1 MGKFN
6 CEFVGKTSDKAG
18 VSKDGVLG
26 ITEGETML
34 VTERM
39 VEVSVIPSA
48 SAITPWIRGA
58 KSESGRWLSGD
69 SG

>member
-1 MGKFN
+1 MGRYN
-6 CEFVGKTSDKAG
+6 CEFVGKTSDKVG

-26 ITEGETML
+26 VTEGEMAL

-48 SAITPWIRGA
+48 SAMTPWMRGA
-58 KSESGRWLSGD
+58 ESESGSWLSGD